1 VVAHMTIG
9 FASLVLL
16 TAASGA
22 AEDVQLQD
30 RLVRLSDLAVT
41 APGQANPVIA
51 RVPRT
56 TSRIEFD
63 EETARR
69 MIRNRIPMA
78 EVELAFEGTI
88 SLIAAP
94 PASAR
99 RSGQCFVAKTRIVKG
114 QFISASLTKSVPCE
128 DVGKGADHTER
139 ALGPIAYDRE
149 ARAPAA
155 SRDIAAGT
163 YLGPVRPIT
172 DTRIAKD
179 ANVLLVTGAGPVTIT
194 RSVTTMQA
202 GREGRNVVIRT
213 FDGEVFT
220 APFSHLTE
228 DITP

>member
-1 VVAHMTIG
+1 MTIG

-16 TAASGA
+16 MAASGA

-51 RVPRT
+51 QVPRT
-56 TSRIEFD
+56 TNRIEVD
-63 EETARR
+63 EDTARR
-69 MIRNRIPMA
+69 MIRNRIPMT
-78 EVELAFEGTI
+78 EVELAFEGSI
-88 SLIAAP
+88 ALVAAP

-99 RSGQCFVAKTRIVKG
+99 RMGHCFAANTRIAKG

-128 DVGKGADHTER
+128 EFGEDTGDSER
-139 ALGPIAYDRE
+139 APEPVAYDRE

-172 DTRIAKD
+172 DKRIAKD

-202 GREGRNVVIRT
+202 GREGRSVVIRT